1 MVYALCFPPRA
12 DEFWLIMGEGRFIIH
27 RAFAKTTE
35 SRMQMI
41 EVTVVKRKILKKN
54 KGLVRRQCG
63 GFTLVELLVVI
74 AIIALLMAVLLP
86 ALNRARTQAKR
97 IVCLNGLK
105 QLVTAWMAYA
115 DNSDSK
121 LVNGGQPP
129 SNVPHPTE
137 LYWCTSFNN
146 PPADPGYDWDWQ
158 IWPSDGANIKLTY
171 EQRVEKLKKGAL
183 FRYCSNIKSYRC
195 PEADK
200 DMHRTYIMPESMNA
214 SMAAPG
220 SPPPYHTEGQIIKR
234 MGQIKKSAERVVFF
248 EEKRISPDAFMY
260 PYLTS
265 GTQSYW
271 DSDMPNIMHGAG
283 ANFGFADGHADYHA
297 WVCATTL
304 ELCKLSSPPASFGTY
319 LTRAITECRNADG
332 KWMENAVWGVMPQ

>member
-1 MVYALCFPPRA
+1 MT
-12 DEFWLIMGEGRFIIH
+12 EGR
-27 RAFAKTTE
+27 
-35 SRMQMI
+35 
-41 EVTVVKRKILKKN
+41 
-54 KGLVRRQCG
+54 RQRTG
-63 GFTLVELLVVI
+63 GRGFTLVELLVVI

-86 ALNRARTQAKR
+86 ALNKARTHAKR
-97 IVCLNGLK
+97 VVCLSGVR

-115 DNSDSK
+115 DNSDGK

-129 SNVPHPTE
+129 SNTPTPTE
-137 LYWCTSFNN
+137 PYWCTSFNTTS
-146 PPADPGYDWDWQ
+146 DPGFDWCL
-158 IWPSDGANIKLTY
+158 PTGSSTGCPGGGLTY
-171 EQRVEKLKKGAL
+171 QERVEKMKKGAL
-183 FRYCSNIKSYRC
+183 FRYCSNVKSYRC

-214 SMAAPG
+214 SMYPNPG
-220 SPPPYHTEGQIIKR
+220 AYHNEGQMNKR
-234 MGQIKKSAERVVFF
+234 MGQIKKSSERVVFF

-260 PYLTS
+260 PYVTS
-265 GTQSYW
+265 GNLAYW

-304 ELCKLSSPPASFGTY
+304 ELCKLPGPPASFGTY

>member
-1 MVYALCFPPRA
+1 MVVMKTEKSGNHKGPA
-12 DEFWLIMGEGRFIIH
+12 H
-27 RAFAKTTE
+27 RSARE
-35 SRMQMI
+35 D
-41 EVTVVKRKILKKN
+41 
-54 KGLVRRQCG
+54 

-86 ALNRARTQAKR
+86 ALNKARTQAKR

-129 SNVPHPTE
+129 SNNPYPRE
-137 LYWCTSFNN
+137 PYWCTPLAPVPLTDETGTYASTTR
-146 PPADPGYDWDWQ
+146 YDWD
-158 IWPSDGANIKLTY
+158 LTLPY
-171 EQRVEKLKKGAL
+171 EERVSLMKRGAL
-183 FRYCSNIKSYRC
+183 YKYCQNVKSYRC

-200 DMHRTYIMPESMNA
+200 DVHRTYIIPESMNA
-214 SMAAPG
+214 SMYPNPG
-220 SPPPYHTEGQIIKR
+220 AYHNEGQINKR
-234 MGQIKKSAERVVFF
+234 MGQIKKSTERVVFF

-265 GTQSYW
+265 GTLAYW
-271 DSDMPNIMHGAG
+271 DSDMPNIMHGSG

-304 ELCKLSSPPASFGTY
+304 ELCKLPGPPASFNTY